1 MDKNKIRV
9 LVVEPQK
16 QPYVMEVEKD
26 YRAMQKI
33 VGGSIEYAYLS
44 DDAHIYCNAEGK
56 LLGLEGNRRLEDRDI
71 IAGTFFICS
80 DDGYGD
86 DISLTDEQIEK
97 YTERFKEPEQFS
109 YLEINK
115 QAESVVI
122 ESAYSVKE
130 FLNKIGLLQED
141 EDFER

>member
-1 MDKNKIRV
+1 MDKNKIKV

-16 QPYVMEVEKD
+16 QPYVKEIEKD
-26 YRAMQKI
+26 YRAMQAI
-33 VGGSIEYAYLS
+33 VGGRIEYAYLS
-44 DDAHIYCNAEGK
+44 DDAHIYCNEEGK
-56 LLGLEGNRRLEDRDI
+56 LLGLEWNRKLENRDI

-109 YLEINK
+109 YSEINQ
-115 QAESVVI
+115 QAESVVV

-141 EDFER
+141 EDLER